1 MMDASTGTTQK
12 PSKAHGKCL
21 KFTKMR
27 LHRRPPPWHPPRKC
41 LPDLTYLNADHILVR
56 LPLWQAG
63 PLSRNPSNVTVK
75 TLTEVTE
82 VTVVIEDTAIEDTV
96 TDAVDMR
103 HMKRTAW
110 LLLRNSRPWIPTII
124 HLRRLRAPS

>member
-1 MMDASTGTTQK
+1 
-12 PSKAHGKCL
+12 
-21 KFTKMR
+21 
-27 LHRRPPPWHPPRKC
+27 
-41 LPDLTYLNADHILVR
+41 LTYLNANNILVR

-82 VTVVIEDTAIEDTV
+82 VIAVIEVIVVIEDTA

-124 HLRRLRAPS
+124 LLRRPKAPS